1 MKSLVTADHL
11 VIGSSA
17 NLINAKIMK
26 KLFYIISLA
35 AFMASVASCM
45 EMDLDS
51 NPAANGPS
59 DTQVNQNDETA
70 EGTTTLTICARV
82 PQTKTYLTD
91 TTVNWSKGDVIT
103 VVAPDIAVRSDTTSE
118 GLKVKEEFTISEW
131 PAGVTPIYAL
141 FTGPGDGTYEQYA
154 PVMHEDGT
162 VDVTL
167 RAKQEL
173 FNTNSFGKKVNISIG
188 ELVEEDGIYSTTLR
202 NLCGLIKF
210 SLAEAADS
218 VLIEDLGEAA
228 MTGKVSIRM
237 ENGLPVVDQVIKG
250 TSSVKITSRRDNNIL
265 KKNGTFYACVLPGT
279 YTPKVTVYSG
289 EESYSYTANS
299 PVEIKRNETKDFG
312 KFAPKVSEPEVPVEP
327 ETITITLDFDETNG
341 NQPFTTNL
349 PGSEKVTGADEW
361 VSYTL
366 KGSNYVFSF
375 CAPTTDKGYCRS
387 SFTVNGV
394 TDYSLRIE
402 DAYMQL
408 PDISGFTLTS
418 AEVTGGNTSGN
429 KEYKFYAAVPQSTGK
444 ILIGSVSVTK
454 TNAET
459 VTFTETEAGVGY
471 IMMATGSNA
480 QFTKL
485 VLTYT
490 R

>member
-1 MKSLVTADHL
+1 
-11 VIGSSA
+11 
-17 NLINAKIMK
+17 MK
-26 KLFYIISLA
+26 KLFYMISLA
-35 AFMASVASCM
+35 AFMASVASCGKI
-45 EMDLDS
+45 EQENVISD
-51 NPAANGPS
+51 NPVNQ
-59 DTQVNQNDETA
+59 DTQLEQKDDNA
-70 EGTTTLTICARV
+70 LKEGTTTLTICARI
-82 PQTKTYLTD
+82 PQTKTYMTD
-91 TTVNWSKGDVIT
+91 TTLNWSKGDVIT

-118 GLKVKEEFTISEW
+118 GLKVKEEFTISGW
-131 PAGVTPIYAL
+131 PANVTPVYAL
-141 FTGPGDGTYEQYA
+141 FTGPGDGTYAQYA

-167 RAKQEL
+167 RVKQEL
-173 FNTNSFGKKVNISIG
+173 FNTNSFGKKVNVSIG

-250 TSSVKITSRRDNNIL
+250 TGSVKITSRRDDNVM

-312 KFAPKVSEPEVPVEP
+312 KFAPKTSEPEVPVEP
-327 ETITITLDFDETNG
+327 KTITITLDFVETNG
-341 NQPFTTNL
+341 NQPFTKNL
-349 PGSEKVTGADEW
+349 PGSEKVTSADEW

-375 CAPTTDKGYCRS
+375 CAPTTGKGYCRS
-387 SFTVNGV
+387 SFTVNDV
-394 TDYSLRIE
+394 TDYVLRIE

-408 PDISGFTLTS
+408 PAISGFTLTS

-429 KEYKFYAAVPQSTGK
+429 KEYKFYAAVPQSTDETP
-444 ILIGSVSVTK
+444 IVSVTVNK

-459 VTFTETEAGVGY
+459 VTFTKTEAGVGY

-480 QFTKL
+480 QFSKL

-490 R
+490 K

>member
-1 MKSLVTADHL
+1 MEQKDD
-11 VIGSSA
+11 
-17 NLINAKIMK
+17 NA
-26 KLFYIISLA
+26 L
-35 AFMASVASCM
+35 
-45 EMDLDS
+45 
-51 NPAANGPS
+51 
-59 DTQVNQNDETA
+59 Q
-70 EGTTTLTICARV
+70 EGTTTLTICARI

-91 TTVNWSKGDVIT
+91 TTLNWSKGDVIT

-118 GLKVKEEFTISEW
+118 GLKVKEEFTISGW
-131 PAGVTPIYAL
+131 PANVTPVYAL
-141 FTGPGDGTYEQYA
+141 FTGPGDGTYAQYA

-173 FNTNSFGKKVNISIG
+173 FNTNSFGKKVNVSIG

-250 TSSVKITSRRDNNIL
+250 TSSVKITSRRDDNVM

-312 KFAPKVSEPEVPVEP
+312 KFAPKASEPEVPVVP
-327 ETITITLDFDETNG
+327 ETITITVDFDETNG

-349 PGSEKVTGADEW
+349 PGSVKVTTEW
-361 VSYTL
+361 VPYTL

-375 CAPTTDKGYCRS
+375 YAPTTGYARY
-387 SFTVNGV
+387 SFTENDV
-394 TDYSLRIE
+394 TDYALRIE
-402 DAYMQL
+402 EAYMQL
-408 PDISGFTLTS
+408 PAISGFTLTS

-429 KEYKFYAAVPQSTGK
+429 KEYKFYAAVPQSTDEAP
-444 ILIGSVSVTK
+444 IGLVSVNKTK
-454 TNAET
+454 AET
-459 VTFTETEAGVGY
+459 ISFTETTAGVGY
-471 IMMATGSNA
+471 IMMATGSKA
-480 QFTKL
+480 QFRKL

-490 R
+490 K